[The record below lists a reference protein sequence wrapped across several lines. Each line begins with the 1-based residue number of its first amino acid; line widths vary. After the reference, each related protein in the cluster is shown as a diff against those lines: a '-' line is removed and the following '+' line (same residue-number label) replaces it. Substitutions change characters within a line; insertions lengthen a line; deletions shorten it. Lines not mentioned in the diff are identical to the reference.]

1 MIDNFDPEIGKA
13 FKRAVQKQTEGWIPD
28 NEPQP
33 ASAIRNDNTVALE
46 SIANSL
52 QSISKSLDQLVQYK
66 LHERKE
72 I

>member
-1 MIDNFDPEIGKA
+1 MIDNLDSEISEA
-13 FKRAVQKQTEGWIPD
+13 FGCAVQKQTEVHLPD
-28 NEPQP
+28 DLRPT
-33 ASAIRNDNTVALE
+33 AVIRNDNTVALE

-52 QSISKSLDQLVQYK
+52 QNISKSLDQLVQYK

>member
-1 MIDNFDPEIGKA
+1 MIDNLDSEISEA
-13 FKRAVQKQTEGWIPD
+13 FGCAVQKQTEVHLPD
-28 NEPQP
+28 DLRPT
-33 ASAIRNDNTVALE
+33 SAIRNDNTVALE

-52 QSISKSLDQLVQYK
+52 QNISKSLDQLVQYK